1 MDMIENHFYN
11 FRINVYQSFSNTKL
25 NVVFTL
31 SGNEKSEIDQQAAL
45 VNHIYIFY
53 FISLQNIANT
63 NQQPPKKMKK
73 LNALPIMALAIITL
87 IGSCSERKELPPPN
101 IVWITSED
109 NSVHYMGMYDEN
121 GAETPNIA
129 SLAKDGLIF
138 RHAFSNA
145 PVCSAARSTIISGCY
160 GPRIGANFHR
170 KIQAVPMPSGLEM
183 FPAYL
188 RSAGYYTTN
197 NAKEDYNMTKS
208 DSVWDE
214 SSNKATWKNRAVG
227 QPFFHVFNIHTTHE
241 SKLHFTEEQMK
252 NTPVRTDV
260 SSFAIFPNHPK
271 TELFEYTNAYY
282 RDKIMEMDRQAG
294 EVIAELKAEGLLD
307 RTFIF
312 YYGDHG
318 GVLPGSKGYLYETG
332 LHVPMVVHI
341 PKKYRHLADFKP
353 GSDVEGFV
361 SFIDLAPTILNL
373 AGVEIP
379 QQIDGKPF
387 LGKGV
392 KAEAVNSRDEAFG
405 YADRFDEKYDMVRS
419 LRKGNYKY
427 IRSYQ
432 PFIYDGLHNNYRYIQ
447 LAYREWLDL
456 HKRDELNEVQSQFF
470 RPRSPEL
477 LFDLAADPY
486 ETADLSG
493 DPAFQEVLEEM
504 RGRLNEWVK
513 GMPDL
518 SFYPENYLIGH
529 VFDDPVSFGRAHGNE
544 IAQYIEI
551 ANLQLLEYEKV
562 KDEILVALNADDPWQ
577 RYWGLIV
584 SSTFG
589 KADETLVERARAI
602 ASGDPQLLNRVKA
615 AEYLGLTAVED
626 PVSVMTAALSASRDA
641 AEATLIMNSIVLMQD
656 GEPGYDFDIRL
667 DMIDESIR
675 DYVEVKKRIEYLM
688 ISQ

>member
-1 MDMIENHFYN
+1 
-11 FRINVYQSFSNTKL
+11 
-25 NVVFTL
+25 
-31 SGNEKSEIDQQAAL
+31 
-45 VNHIYIFY
+45 
-53 FISLQNIANT
+53 
-63 NQQPPKKMKK
+63 MKK
-73 LNALPIMALAIITL
+73 INMLQILALTAVTL
-87 IGSCSERKELPPPN
+87 LSSCNSKKELPPPN

-109 NSVHYMGMYDEN
+109 NSVHYMKIFDEN

-129 SLAKDGLIF
+129 SLADHGLIF

-160 GPRIGANFHR
+160 GPRIGSNFHR
-170 KIQAVPMPSGLEM
+170 KIQIVPMPGDLEM

-197 NAKEDYNMTKS
+197 NAKEDYNMIKS

-214 SSNKATWKNRAVG
+214 SSGKATWKNRAEG
-227 QPFFHVFNIHTTHE
+227 QPFFHVFNILTTHE
-241 SKLHFTEEQMK
+241 SRLHFTEDEMH
-252 NTPVRTDV
+252 NTPVQTDMD
-260 SSFAIFPNHPK
+260 SFEIFPNHPE
-271 TELFEYTNAYY
+271 TGLFEYTNAFY

-341 PKKYRHLADFKP
+341 PEKYKHLADFQP
-353 GSDVEGFV
+353 GTDVEGFV
-361 SFIDLAPTILNL
+361 SFVDLAPTVLNL
-373 AGVEIP
+373 AGVEVP
-379 QQIDGKPF
+379 GGMDGEPF

-392 KAEAVNSRDEAFG
+392 KVKELNSKDEAFG

-427 IRSYQ
+427 IRSFQ
-432 PFIYDGLHNNYRYIQ
+432 PFNYDGLRNNYRYIQ

-456 HKRDELNEVQSQFF
+456 YKQGELNDVQSQFF

-486 ETADLSG
+486 ETTDLSG
-493 DPAFQEVLEEM
+493 DPAFKEVLEEM
-504 RGRLNEWVK
+504 RGRMNGWLA

-518 SFYPENYLIGH
+518 SFYPEHFLIEH
-529 VFDDPVSFGRAHGNE
+529 AFDDPVSFGRAHAEE
-544 IAQYIEI
+544 ITRYIEI
-551 ANLQLLEYEKV
+551 ANLQLLDFDRAKEG
-562 KDEILVALNADDPWQ
+562 ILAALDADDPWQ
-577 RYWGLIV
+577 RYWGLIAG
-584 SSTFG
+584 STFG
-589 KADETLVERARAI
+589 VADHALVERARAI
-602 ASGDPQLLNRVKA
+602 ASGDLQLLNRVKA
-615 AEYLGLTAVED
+615 AEFLGLTSVEN
-626 PVSVMTAALSASRDA
+626 PVEVMTAALSASRDA

-656 GEPGYDFDIRL
+656 GEPGYKFDVQDR
-667 DMIDESIR
+667 MIDESIR
-675 DYVEVKKRIEYLM
+675 DYVEVKARIKYLVN
-688 ISQ
+688 Q

>member
-1 MDMIENHFYN
+1 MKI
-11 FRINVYQSFSNTKL
+11 L
-25 NVVFTL
+25 
-31 SGNEKSEIDQQAAL
+31 
-45 VNHIYIFY
+45 
-53 FISLQNIANT
+53 T
-63 NQQPPKKMKK
+63 N
-73 LNALPIMALAIITL
+73 LTIITL
-87 IGSCSERKELPPPN
+87 AAITLLYSCSSSQKELPPPN

-109 NSVHYMGMYDEN
+109 NSVHYMKMFNEN

-129 SLAKDGLIF
+129 SLAEHGLIF
-138 RHAFSNA
+138 RNAFSNA

-170 KIQAVPMPSGLEM
+170 KIQIVPMPGNLEM

-197 NAKEDYNMTKS
+197 NVKEDYNIIKS

-214 SSNKATWKNRAVG
+214 SSGKATWKNRAEG
-227 QPFFHVFNIHTTHE
+227 QPFFHVINFTTTHE
-241 SKLHFTEEQMK
+241 SRLHFTEEEME
-252 NTPVRTDV
+252 NTPVQTDMQ
-260 SSFAIFPNHPK
+260 SFEVFPNHPE
-271 TELFEYTNAYY
+271 TELFEYTNAFY

-341 PKKYRHLADFKP
+341 PEKYRHLADFKP

-361 SFIDLAPTILNL
+361 SFVDLAPTVLNL

-379 QQIDGKPF
+379 RGIDGVPF

-392 KAEAVNSRDEAFG
+392 KAKEVNSRDETFG

-432 PFIYDGLHNNYRYIQ
+432 PFNYDGLMNNYRYIQ

-456 HKRDELNEVQSQFF
+456 YKQGELNAVQSQFF

-486 ETADLSG
+486 ETTDLSG
-493 DPAFQEVLEEM
+493 DPAYKEVLEEM
-504 RGRLNEWVK
+504 RGRMNEWVK

-518 SFYPENYLIGH
+518 SFYPEHHLISH
-529 VFDDPVSFGRAHGNE
+529 AFADPVSFGSAHGNE

-551 ANLQLLEYEKV
+551 ANLQLLEFEQA
-562 KDEILVALNADDPWQ
+562 KDGILTALDAEDSWQ

-589 KADETLVERARAI
+589 MADETLVERARAI

-615 AEYLGLTAVED
+615 AEFLGLTGVEN
-626 PVSVMTAALSASRDA
+626 PVFVMTAALSASGDA

-656 GEPGYDFDIRL
+656 GDPGYKFDIQL
-667 DMIDESIR
+667 DMINESIR
-675 DYVEVKKRIEYLM
+675 DYKEVEARIKYLVGN
-688 ISQ
+688 

>member
-1 MDMIENHFYN
+1 
-11 FRINVYQSFSNTKL
+11 
-25 NVVFTL
+25 
-31 SGNEKSEIDQQAAL
+31 
-45 VNHIYIFY
+45 
-53 FISLQNIANT
+53 
-63 NQQPPKKMKK
+63 MKK
-73 LNALPIMALAIITL
+73 LNTFPMLALAAITL
-87 IGSCSERKELPPPN
+87 LSSCNSAKELPPPN

-109 NSVHYMGMYDEN
+109 NSVHYMKMFDEN
-121 GAETPNIA
+121 GAATPNIA
-129 SLAKDGLIF
+129 SLAEHGLIF

-170 KIQAVPMPSGLEM
+170 KIQIVPMPGDLEM

-197 NAKEDYNMTKS
+197 NAKEDYNIKKS

-214 SSNKATWKNRAVG
+214 SSKKATWKNRAEG
-227 QPFFHVFNIHTTHE
+227 QPFFHVFNILTTHE
-241 SKLHFTEEQMK
+241 SRLHFTEEEMQK
-252 NTPVRTDV
+252 TPVKTDV
-260 SSFAIFPNHPK
+260 NSFEVLPNHPE
-271 TELFEYTNAYY
+271 TELFEYTNAFY
-282 RDKIMEMDRQAG
+282 RDKITEMDREVG

-341 PKKYRHLADFKP
+341 PEQYKHLVDFRP

-361 SFIDLAPTILNL
+361 SFIDLAPTVLKL
-373 AGVEIP
+373 AGVDVP
-379 QQIDGKPF
+379 GGMDGSPF

-392 KAEAVNSRDEAFG
+392 KAEEVNSRDETFG

-432 PFIYDGLHNNYRYIQ
+432 PFNYDGLMNNYRYIQ

-456 HKRDELNEVQSQFF
+456 YQLDELNEVQSQFF

-486 ETADLSG
+486 ETNDLSG
-493 DPAFQEVLEEM
+493 DPAYKAMLEEM
-504 RGRLNEWVK
+504 RGRLNEWVT

-518 SFYPENYLIGH
+518 SFYPEHYLISH
-529 VFDDPVSFGRAHGNE
+529 AFDDPVSFGRAHSADIE
-544 IAQYIEI
+544 RYIDI
-551 ANLQLLEYEKV
+551 ANLQLQDFSLAKNG
-562 KDEILVALNADDPWQ
+562 ILATLDSDDLWE

-584 SSTFG
+584 SSTFRVI
-589 KADETLVERARAI
+589 DEALVERARTI
-602 ASGDPQLLNRVKA
+602 ASGDPELLNRVKA
-615 AEYLGLTAVED
+615 AEFLGLTAVED
-626 PVSVMTAALSASRDA
+626 PSEVMTAALTASNDA
-641 AEATLIMNSIVLMQD
+641 AEAVLIMNSIVLMQD
-656 GEPGYDFDIRL
+656 GEPEYEFDIQSS
-667 DMIDESIR
+667 MIDESIR
-675 DYVEVKKRIEYLM
+675 DNVEVKARMKYLVKLRGD
-688 ISQ
+688 